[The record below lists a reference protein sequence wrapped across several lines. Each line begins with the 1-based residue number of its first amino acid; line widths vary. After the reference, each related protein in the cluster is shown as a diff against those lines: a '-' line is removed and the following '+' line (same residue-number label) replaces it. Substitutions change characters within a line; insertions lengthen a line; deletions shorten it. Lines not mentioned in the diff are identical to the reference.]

1 MNFKDEHVRSLSCAP
16 DPVSTSAAP
25 GLHQKAMSID
35 NGVIA
40 PKSSPEKSTHTS
52 PGSQP
57 RSPGVGAEKSPKKRN
72 SDQSNSG
79 TPSLI
84 KRQLSVSAMSPR

>member
-1 MNFKDEHVRSLSCAP
+1 
-16 DPVSTSAAP
+16 
-25 GLHQKAMSID
+25 MSVD

-40 PKSSPEKSTHTS
+40 PKSSPEKSSHTS
-52 PGSQP
+52 PGSHSQP